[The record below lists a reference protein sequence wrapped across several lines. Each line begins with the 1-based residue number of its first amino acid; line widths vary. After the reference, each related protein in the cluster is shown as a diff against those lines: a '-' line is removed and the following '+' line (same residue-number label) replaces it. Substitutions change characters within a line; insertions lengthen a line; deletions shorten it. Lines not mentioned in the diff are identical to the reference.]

1 MLNKLTYFMINLN
14 ENNIN
19 NFNNLNE
26 RKKRIVNV
34 IDEKQSYWVHSKC
47 DDFFLTLQTL
57 TLLYQL
63 NTNFKEISDSETS
76 FGVSSF

>member
-1 MLNKLTYFMINLN
+1 MLLNKLTYFMINLN

-34 IDEKQSYWVHSKC
+34 IDEKQSY
-47 DDFFLTLQTL
+47 
-57 TLLYQL
+57 
-63 NTNFKEISDSETS
+63 
-76 FGVSSF
+76 